1 MKSNIFQYGV
11 ISIIKFNATR
21 FLEYIEH
28 RYIAIYL
35 IRTLR
40 RKRLRPG
47 WGALSSS
54 WVHVL
59 AESERRGGKIGAF
72 HLAVCLDFSI
82 TRDVSSA

>member
-47 WGALSSS
+47 LGALSRS

-59 AESERRGGKIGAF
+59 AESERRGGKISVF
-72 HLAVCLDFSI
+72 HLAACFDFSVAH
-82 TRDVSSA
+82 DMVAA